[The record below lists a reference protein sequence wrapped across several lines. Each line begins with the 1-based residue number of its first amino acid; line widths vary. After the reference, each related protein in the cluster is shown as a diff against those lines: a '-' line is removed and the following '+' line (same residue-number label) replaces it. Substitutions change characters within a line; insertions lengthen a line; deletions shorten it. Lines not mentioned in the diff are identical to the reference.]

1 MPTPSPL
8 DLGRVAQLA
17 RRRGATRIA
26 AEALVTEADWF
37 DGLDPS
43 IAWVLVWLEREV
55 ANELDPDLTGDGA
68 RTGYRLGR
76 LVLGVEDHPDLAGP
90 EWCDTRAELL
100 YERTAES
107 CTPALFSTLASDL
120 YRALSLCACRLVH
133 RHGGDDLGDD
143 EALVHE
149 AAALASLLSGLVL
162 SLLEAELA
170 SR

>member
-1 MPTPSPL
+1 MPSPSPI
-8 DLGRVAQLA
+8 DLGRAAELA
-17 RRRGATRIA
+17 RRRGATRLA
-26 AEALVTEADWF
+26 AEALVTDGEWF
-37 DGLDPS
+37 EGLDPAV
-43 IAWVLVWLEREV
+43 AWVLVWLEREV
-55 ANELDPDLTGDGA
+55 AGDIDPGLTGDGA

-76 LVLGVEDHPDLAGP
+76 LVLDLPEHPDLPGP

-107 CTPALFSTLASDL
+107 CTPALFSALTSDL
-120 YRALSLCACRLVH
+120 YRALSLCACRVVH
-133 RHGGDDLGDD
+133 RHDGDALSDD

-170 SR
+170 AR